1 MINQMIN
8 LVPDRFEDTKG
19 VARRCNLKK
28 DRQVNIKYN
37 TFRTFPNSNPK
48 IVGDKIDIPNT
59 YNDIPN
65 TYNDTPNTYIDITN
79 TYIDTPNT
87 YNDTPNTY
95 IDIPNTYIDTPNTYI
110 DTPNTYRYH

>member
-1 MINQMIN
+1 MNN
-8 LVPDRFEDTKG
+8 LVSDRFEETKG
-19 VARRCNLKK
+19 VARRCHLKK

-65 TYNDTPNTYIDITN
+65 TYNDTPNTYIDI
-79 TYIDTPNT
+79 
-87 YNDTPNTY
+87 
-95 IDIPNTYIDTPNTYI
+95 PNTYIDTPNTYI